1 MATEVI
7 LPKVDMDMSIGTIS
21 KWHVVDGEAV
31 KKGQQI
37 FEIETDKS
45 AMEIDAP
52 ADGVIKIGNTK
63 AGIILPIGSV
73 VGIIYG
79 ATENAVAFVAPVP
92 VGVAAQGA
100 KSSLIE
106 MQLRGRGAEKNLVE
120 TGAVRATPMSRRLAR
135 ELAIE
140 LSALDGTG
148 PQGRVVADDVSVAKL
163 QHTNSVNNLPRTDGL
178 EVKPFDSM
186 RRIIA
191 QRLTQAKQT
200 IPHFY
205 LTATCTI
212 DDLLDMRAQMNA
224 QMPDDEKLSI
234 NDFIIKA
241 LALALQKVHGANVTY
256 SDGGI
261 VQHKHSDISVAVA
274 VEGGLYTPII
284 RQAELKPFRQIS
296 AEMKDLVAR
305 AKARRLTPADY
316 QGGTSAISN
325 LGMYG
330 VEQFTAI
337 INPPQSTILAVG
349 ASVERFI
356 PFNKQPLL
364 VTQMSI
370 TLSCDHRVIDGSVG
384 ARLIKA
390 LKALIESPALN
401 LE

>member
-7 LPKVDMDMSIGTIS
+7 LPKVDMDMSTGTIS

-52 ADGVIKIGNTK
+52 ADGVIRIGGTK
-63 AGIILPIGSV
+63 AGTVLPIGSV
-73 VGIIYG
+73 VAMIYG
-79 ATENAVAFVAPVP
+79 AGETPVAFVAPAAV
-92 VGVAAQGA
+92 VAATRGLKA
-100 KSSLIE
+100 PLIE
-106 MQLRGRGAEKNLVE
+106 LRLRGNDVEKNFTE
-120 TGAVRATPMSRRLAR
+120 TGPIRATPMSRRLAR

-140 LSALDGTG
+140 LSSIEGTG
-148 PQGRVVADDVSVAKL
+148 PQGRVVAGDVSSAKIDEAQATA
-163 QHTNSVNNLPRTDGL
+163 QHIRTDGL
-178 EVKPFDSM
+178 DVKPFDGM

-205 LTATCTI
+205 LNATCTI
-212 DDLLDMRAQMNA
+212 DDLLDMRARMNA
-224 QMPDDEKLSI
+224 QLADEEKLSI

-241 LALALQKVHGANVTY
+241 LALALQKVHAANVTY
-256 SDGGI
+256 SEGGI
-261 VQHKHSDISVAVA
+261 VQHKHSDIGVAVA

-284 RQAELKPFRQIS
+284 RQAELKTFRQIS
-296 AEMKDLVAR
+296 TEMKDLAAR
-305 AKARRLTPADY
+305 ARARRLTPHDY

-370 TLSCDHRVIDGSVG
+370 SLSCDHRVIDGSVG

-390 LKALIESPALN
+390 LKALIEMPALN

>member
-7 LPKVDMDMSIGTIS
+7 LPKVDMDMSTGTIS

-45 AMEIDAP
+45 AMEIEAP
-52 ADGVIKIGNTK
+52 ADGVIKIGNAK
-63 AGIILPIGSV
+63 SGIVLPIGSV
-73 VGIIYG
+73 VGMIYG
-79 ATENAVAFVAPVP
+79 AKENPLAFVAPIP
-92 VGVAAQGA
+92 VGVAQLGA
-100 KSSLIE
+100 KAPLIE
-106 MQLRGRGAEKNLVE
+106 LRLRGSDAEKNAME
-120 TGAVRATPMSRRLAR
+120 TGVVRATPMSRRLAR

-140 LSALDGTG
+140 LSALEGTG
-148 PQGRVVADDVSVAKL
+148 PQGRVVAEDVSAAKL
-163 QHTNSVNNLPRTDGL
+163 QQSNASNNLPRTDGL
-178 EVKPFDSM
+178 EVKPFDGM

-205 LTATCTI
+205 LHATCTI
-212 DDLLDMRAQMNA
+212 DDLLDMRTRMNA

-261 VQHKHSDISVAVA
+261 VQHKHSDIAVAVA

-284 RQAELKPFRQIS
+284 RQAELKTFRQIS
-296 AEMKDLVAR
+296 TEMKDLVAR

-384 ARLIKA
+384 ARLIKS
-390 LKALIESPALN
+390 LKELIEMPALN